1 MQNVLLQIHLNG
13 TIFGAKFGKKLAVI
27 IRDSNRNKLEDLTK
41 RLGIEGHIL
50 TNINELEDILSIELD
65 RVGIDDVLEEA
76 RKETFKYLEE
86 KFVTEC
92 EQVKVITNGK

>member
-1 MQNVLLQIHLNG
+1 MLEGGHG

-50 TNINELEDILSIELD
+50 TDINELEKILSIELD
-65 RVGIDDVLEEA
+65 RSRIDGVLKDA

-86 KFVTEC
+86 
-92 EQVKVITNGK
+92 NL